1 MYEYL
6 MLELICVYDLSF
18 PFVIIEH
25 TLLQTY
31 HDNIMVVKL

>member
-1 MYEYL
+1 
-6 MLELICVYDLSF
+6 MLEIICIYDLPF

-31 HDNIMVVKL
+31 RDNIMLVKL